1 MGKMKDLVIE
11 ICDLYDR
18 QGMTIIQIASY
29 MDMTKR
35 KYFRLSAITA
45 AVLIWHKIAWIQLEG
60 VLYSRS
66 TISLVDCFSL
76 FV

>member
-29 MDMTKR
+29 MDMTEEEV
-35 KYFRLSAITA
+35 FQILSD
-45 AVLIWHKIAWIQLEG
+45 
-60 VLYSRS
+60 YSYS
-66 TISLVDCFSL
+66 FNVA
-76 FV
+76 